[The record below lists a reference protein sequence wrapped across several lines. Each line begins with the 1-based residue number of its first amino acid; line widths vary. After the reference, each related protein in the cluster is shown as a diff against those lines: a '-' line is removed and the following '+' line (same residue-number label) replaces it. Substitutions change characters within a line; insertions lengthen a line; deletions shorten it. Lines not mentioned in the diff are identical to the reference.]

1 MVSVETIDFGQ
12 FGQFKAANISG
23 VVGEGL
29 TNDRSDVLLIQTL
42 FKIIGGENE
51 VFSRALIGMEPSE
64 LPALS
69 GNCDRQTLKAIWSY
83 QRRRRHRLLGV
94 DGKVHPGKFENR
106 VIKEGPEGRQMMITL
121 LNMNAAQIG
130 GHTDLPSVVRR
141 ISPSI
146 VFGNMTPKP
155 GKP

>member
-12 FGQFKAANISG
+12 FGQMKAANISG

-42 FKIIGGENE
+42 FKIIGGESE
-51 VFSRALIGMEPSE
+51 VFSRALIGIEPSE
-64 LPALS
+64 LPTLD
-69 GNCDRQTLKAIWSY
+69 GNCDKQTLKAIWGF
-83 QRRRRHRLLGV
+83 QRRRRHRLLNV
-94 DGKVHPGKFENR
+94 DGKVHPGKFRNR

-130 GHTDLPSVVRR
+130 GHTDLVSVVRR

-146 VFGNMTPKP
+146 VFKQM
-155 GKP
+155 